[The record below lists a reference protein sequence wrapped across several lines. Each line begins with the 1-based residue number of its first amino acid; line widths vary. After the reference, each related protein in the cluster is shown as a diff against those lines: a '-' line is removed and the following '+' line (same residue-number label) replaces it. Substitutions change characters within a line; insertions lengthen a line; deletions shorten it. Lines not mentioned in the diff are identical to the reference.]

1 MDWRTMQIGAPPQE
15 EAKQDGDHSTPF
27 RLFTSL
33 ETAPFGRVLH
43 QQVDMIIL
51 AIHLDELRLKVGAGP
66 GTDGTQATDGVAIEY
81 FAAIFRHKDP
91 MDVHLKNAVHSVS
104 NTVVIADRLRL
115 L

>member
-1 MDWRTMQIGAPPQE
+1 
-15 EAKQDGDHSTPF
+15 
-27 RLFTSL
+27 
-33 ETAPFGRVLH
+33 
-43 QQVDMIIL
+43 MIIL

-81 FAAIFRHKDP
+81 FAAIVRHKDP